1 MCGIAGIAGRHDPE
15 FVRRMCRV
23 LAHRGPD
30 GEGFHHEAD
39 GSVGLGHRRLSILDL
54 ECGAQPMHSADKTL
68 CIVFNGEIFNAP
80 ELRLELEAA
89 GRCFQ
94 TRNSDTEVL
103 LHLYQGHGPDML
115 DRLRGMYAF
124 CILDRR
130 ARTLFLARDRAGIKP
145 LYFSRA
151 GGRFA
156 FASELKAL
164 LTLPWISRDIRPEA
178 LAHFLSLQFV
188 PAPGSILA
196 DVDKLP
202 AGHWLRVELDT
213 LACRQ
218 ERFWSL
224 GCRPDP
230 DPSLDARAWAERC
243 RHALSKAVRRWTLS
257 DVPLACSLSGGL
269 DSSSIVGLLAPGSR
283 EPLRTYSLGFLRAG
297 GAEGA
302 EAAEIDEL
310 DLAREVAARWG
321 TSHHEMRMDAEVLID
336 DLDKMVWHLD
346 EPYGG
351 GLPSWYVYRLIGQ
364 DVKVALTGTGGD
376 ELFGNYGKWLRHEL
390 PPDQG
395 LAVALEQTRESDA
408 PALRRALARH
418 PHGALYHRYLTDGAK
433 ERLLAPAVLRAL
445 AEPTEA
451 LLERLWREAGRQ
463 SARDAVPALDFQLQ
477 LPEEFLLVTDRFAM
491 AHGVEARVPFLDEDL
506 VELVA
511 GIPWQLRTRPD
522 NLKYLLKQAVADI
535 LPPALLHSPK
545 RGFVL
550 PLTAWTRGR
559 LRGRIEQALA
569 PERLARQGLF
579 TRAVWDTVVAPHL
592 SGEQERTQQVW
603 TLFMFQLW
611 YDRFA
616 GGATG

>member
-15 FVRRMCRV
+15 LVRRMCRV

-30 GEGFHHEAD
+30 GEGFHEEAD

-54 ECGAQPMHSADKTL
+54 EGGAQPMHSADNTL

-80 ELRLELEAA
+80 ELRRELEAA
-89 GRCFQ
+89 GRRFA

-103 LHLYQGHGPDML
+103 LHLYQEHGAGML

-124 CILDRR
+124 CLLDSRTRR
-130 ARTLFLARDRAGIKP
+130 LFLARDRAGIKP

-164 LTLPWISRDIRPEA
+164 IELPWISRAIRAES
-178 LAHFLSLQFV
+178 LAHYLSLQFV

-202 AGHWLRVELDT
+202 AGHWLSVDLPT
-213 LACRQ
+213 LNCRQ

-224 GCRPDP
+224 SHHAD
-230 DPSLDARAWAERC
+230 DDFDIDAWAVRC
-243 RHALSKAVRRWTLS
+243 REALSQAVRRWTLS

-269 DSSSIVGLLAPGSR
+269 DSSAIVGLLAPASP
-283 EPLRTYSLGFLRAG
+283 EPLRTYSLGFSG

-302 EAAEIDEL
+302 EASEAKEIDEL
-310 DLAREVAARWG
+310 DLARQVAARFG
-321 TSHHEMRMDAEVLID
+321 TSHHEIRMDAEALID
-336 DLDKMVWHLD
+336 DLERMVWHLD

-376 ELFGNYGKWLRHEL
+376 ELFGNYGKWLRFEAA
-390 PPDQG
+390 PDRA
-395 LAVALEQTRESDA
+395 LALALEQTREQDA
-408 PALRRALARH
+408 PALRRALERH
-418 PHGALYHRYLTDGAK
+418 PHGALYHRYLTDASK
-433 ERLLAPAVLRAL
+433 SHLLCPAVLGACG
-445 AEPTEA
+445 ETTEA
-451 LLERLWREAGRQ
+451 LIERLWREADRS

-491 AHGVEARVPFLDEDL
+491 AHGVEARVPFLDEDFVAL
-506 VELVA
+506 VSSVPA
-511 GIPWQLRTRPD
+511 SLRTRPD
-522 NLKYLLKQAVADI
+522 NLKYLLKRAVADL
-535 LPPALLHSPK
+535 LPPALLESPK

-559 LRGRIEQALA
+559 LRGRIEAALA
-569 PERLARQGLF
+569 PERLERQGLF
-579 TRAVWDTVVAPHL
+579 TRAAWDQVVAPHL
-592 SGEQERTQQVW
+592 SGAQERTQQVW

-611 YDRFA
+611 HERFV
-616 GGATG
+616 GAN